1 MKTKLKDIETTLSN
15 ISNINNT
22 FRYSLKMADKK
33 IASVFMFWYTT
44 HPGDV
49 VILRNTSLDKIKLE
63 LNKRVFAHE
72 LRIHKSPPFTRV
84 LKSVY
89 GDI

>member
-33 IASVFMFWYTT
+33 KVAVFMFWYTT

-49 VILRNTSLDKIKLE
+49 FILRNVSLDKIKLE
-63 LNKRVFAHE
+63 LNKCDFSHK
-72 LRIHKSPPFTRV
+72 LRSHKSPPFMEV
-84 LKSVY
+84 LKLVH
-89 GDI
+89 GGI

>member
-1 MKTKLKDIETTLSN
+1 
-15 ISNINNT
+15 
-22 FRYSLKMADKK
+22 MAKKK

>member
-49 VILRNTSLDKIKLE
+49 IILRNVSLDKIKLE
-63 LNKRVFAHE
+63 LSKLVFSHE
-72 LRIHKSPPFTRV
+72 LRIHKSPPFTEV